1 MTRAATGLVLGMAIL
16 MLLCASGTAVVG
28 SASTPT
34 ASPAPGTGVELRLAC
49 SPQALPNDGRSQ
61 AEITA
66 TLLDNGSPLAG
77 VNVEADVMAGGG
89 TLTGRTATTDR
100 DGVAHFHYRAGM
112 MPEAGRVDFR
122 VPDRVVTGTLTIPIA
137 AIAYLDIQLVSPE
150 EYKAYLARQAA
161 AAPIYKLSVDGFP
174 EQLAADG
181 ASMSVLHAEL
191 TTADGR
197 AVPGAP
203 LTVKL
208 VSGEGQIVQD
218 AKATDKA
225 GRLSFAFIAGRTP
238 GTAIIQVMEPSTGLL
253 ASFDI
258 VLVEAGPARLELYY
272 RSPLTAALAR
282 EGAIMPADGMAE
294 LPVTAKVVDLLGLPV
309 AGAELRVEM
318 LDQVNGWV
326 EVRDP
331 VSDATG
337 NVQITYHAGALQGRV
352 RLRAYIASMPQS
364 PLAGLLKPR

>member
-1 MTRAATGLVLGMAIL
+1 MVLLV
-16 MLLCASGTAVVG
+16 LLCASAIAVVG
-28 SASTPT
+28 SASTPG
-34 ASPAPGTGVELRLAC
+34 ASLAPGTGVELRLA
-49 SPQALPNDGRSQ
+49 SNPQALPNDGRSE

-66 TLLDNGSPLAG
+66 TLLENGHPLAG
-77 VNVEADVMAGGG
+77 VPVEADVMAGGG
-89 TLTGRTATTDR
+89 TLTGRTATTDK
-100 DGVAHFHYRAGM
+100 DGAAHFHYRAGM
-112 MPEAGRVDFR
+112 MPEAGRVDFA
-122 VPDRVVTGTLTIPIA
+122 VPDRSIKGTLSIPIA
-137 AIAYLDIQLVSPE
+137 SIAYLDIQLVSPE

-174 EQLAADG
+174 GQLAADG

-191 TTADGR
+191 TTTDGKPVR
-197 AVPGAP
+197 GAP
-203 LTVKL
+203 LTIKL
-208 VSGEGQIVQD
+208 VSGEGQLVQD
-218 AKATDKA
+218 AKATDTG

-238 GTAIIQVMEPSTGLL
+238 GTAIIQVMEPSTGLV

-258 VLVEAGPARLELYY
+258 ILVEAGPARVELYY
-272 RSPLTAALAR
+272 RSPLTASLAR

-331 VSDATG
+331 VSDAMG
-337 NVQITYHAGALQGRV
+337 IVQITYHAGALQGRV
-352 RLRAYIASMPQS
+352 RLRAYIAAMPQS
-364 PLAGLLKPR
+364 LAATLLKPHYR